1 MKVTHKINLKKSEVK
16 NKLIDAIRYLTG
28 TAPGMFHGYQMYYAL
43 KNFELRQNAPIADLE
58 KKYGLY
64 VFIDQY
70 FDQMQLCSAQGLLK
84 KSPEIFNNDYYKY
97 INIILVLGKPFTDIE
112 IKLGE
117 DETTYSYDCDVRSSL
132 SSTAIDFTKEVEELF
147 FKHVNFNY
155 EKEFYFDYQ
164 KVLLNFLRNS
174 TKEYLSED
182 EFNTVEQDVLN
193 TLMTD
198 KFNKT
203 VIKVIHD
210 EAVQERCQFFY
221 RSLFEW
227 LIKDESSSIW
237 PLVIFNFLDFIKLG
251 KIEDP
256 NKTFIENYIH
266 FLTNVLYSPD
276 ELLFKIGDYDMFN
289 KGDKEDQETA
299 IKMTNTTAS
308 QCFTYENVISSLQ
321 VACISKMI
329 IMDIPL
335 VPAKY
340 HNHLD
345 VQFGKGKID
354 LAFDES
360 YEDLADLYDEATID
374 SEDNV
379 RSKIINFYIIEAQEH
394 EYKHLSYAKNAIE
407 ITTKKPAFIKYL
419 SPSFQMQN
427 DDLIPI

>member
-43 KNFELRQNAPIADLE
+43 KNFELRQKDPIADLE
-58 KKYGLY
+58 KQYGLY
-64 VFIDQY
+64 VFLDQY

-84 KSPEIFNNDYYKY
+84 KSPEIFNNNYYKY
-97 INIILVLGKPFTDIE
+97 INIILILGKPFADIDVE
-112 IKLGE
+112 IGE

-132 SSTAIDFTKEVEELF
+132 SSTAIDFTQEVETLF

-155 EKEFYFDYQ
+155 DKEFYFDYQ
-164 KVLLNFLRNS
+164 KVLLYFLRNS
-174 TKEYLSED
+174 TKDYLSED

-193 TLMTD
+193 TLQTD

-210 EAVQERCQFFY
+210 EAVQERRQFFY

-227 LIKDESSSIW
+227 LIKDDSSSIW
-237 PLVIFNFLDFIKLG
+237 PLVILNFLDFIKLG
-251 KIEDP
+251 KINDP

-266 FLTNVLYSPD
+266 FLTNVLYSPN
-276 ELLFKIGDYDMFN
+276 EKVFKINDYGMFN
-289 KGDKEDQETA
+289 NGDKDYQENA
-299 IKMTNTTAS
+299 IKITNMTAS

-345 VQFGKGKID
+345 IQFGKGKVD

-360 YEDLADLYDEATID
+360 YEDLAELYDEASLD
-374 SEDNV
+374 SEKKV
-379 RSKIINFYIIEAQEH
+379 RSKIMQFYIDVAQEH
-394 EYKHLSYAKNAIE
+394 EYKHLSYARNAIE
-407 ITTKKPAFIKYL
+407 ITTKKQAFIKYL
-419 SPSFQMQN
+419 RPSFQMQN
-427 DDLIPI
+427 DDFIPI

>member
-28 TAPGMFHGYQMYYAL
+28 TASGMFHGYQMYYAL
-43 KNFELRQNAPIADLE
+43 KNFELRQKDPIADLE

-84 KSPEIFNNDYYKY
+84 KSPEIFNNDYYKF

-112 IKLGE
+112 IKLCE

-132 SSTAIDFTKEVEELF
+132 STTAIDFTKEVEALF

-155 EKEFYFDYQ
+155 DKEFYFDYQ
-164 KVLLNFLRNS
+164 KVLLNFLRNC
-174 TKEYLSED
+174 TKDYLSED

-193 TLMTD
+193 TLKTD

-210 EAVQERCQFFY
+210 EAVQERRQFFY

-227 LIKDESSSIW
+227 LIKDDSSSIW
-237 PLVIFNFLDFIKLG
+237 PLVILNFLDFIKLG

-256 NKTFIENYIH
+256 NKTFIENYIY
-266 FLTNVLYSPD
+266 FLTNVLHSPD
-276 ELLFKIGDYDMFN
+276 EKVFKISDYDMFN
-289 KGDKEDQETA
+289 KGDKEYQETA

-329 IMDIPL
+329 IMNIPL

-345 VQFGKGKID
+345 VQFEKGKID
-354 LAFDES
+354 ISFDES
-360 YEDLADLYDEATID
+360 YEALYELYDEATID
-374 SEDNV
+374 SENKV
-379 RSKIINFYIIEAQEH
+379 RSKIIEFYIAEAQEH

-419 SPSFQMQN
+419 RPSFQMQN
-427 DDLIPI
+427 DDFIPI

>member
-1 MKVTHKINLKKSEVK
+1 MKVTYKIHLKKSEVK

-28 TAPGMFHGYQMYYAL
+28 TASGMFHGYQMYYAL
-43 KNFELRQNAPIADLE
+43 KNFELHKKAPVVDLE
-58 KKYGLY
+58 KKISFF
-64 VFIDQY
+64 VFVDQY
-70 FDQMQLCSAQGLLK
+70 FDQMQLCNAQGLLK

-97 INIILVLGKPFTDIE
+97 INVILILGKPFTDIDIE
-112 IKLGE
+112 IGE
-117 DETTYSYDCDVRSSL
+117 DETTYSYDYDVRPSL
-132 SSTAIDFTKEVEELF
+132 SATAVDFTQEVEKLF

-155 EKEFYFDYQ
+155 DKEFYFEYQ
-164 KVLLNFLRNS
+164 KLLLNFLRNC
-174 TKEYLSED
+174 TKDYLSED

-193 TLMTD
+193 TLKTD

-210 EAVQERCQFFY
+210 EALQERRQFFY

-227 LIKDESSSIW
+227 LIKDDSSSIW

-266 FLTNVLYSPD
+266 FLTNVLHSPD
-276 ELLFKIGDYDMFN
+276 EKVFKINDYEMFN
-289 KGDKEDQETA
+289 KGDKEEQEIA

-354 LAFDES
+354 LSFDES
-360 YEDLADLYDEATID
+360 YEDLADLYDEASID
-374 SEDNV
+374 SERKA
-379 RSKIINFYIIEAQEH
+379 RSKIIEFYIDEAQEH
-394 EYKHLSYAKNAIE
+394 EYKHISYARNAIE
-407 ITTKKPAFIKYL
+407 ISTNKPAFIKYL
-419 SPSFQMQN
+419 KPSFQMQN
-427 DDLIPI
+427 DDTIPV

>member
-43 KNFELRQNAPIADLE
+43 KNFELRQKTPIDDLE

-97 INIILVLGKPFTDIE
+97 INIILILGKPFTDIE
-112 IKLGE
+112 IKIGE
-117 DETTYSYDCDVRSSL
+117 NKTTYSYDCDVRSSL
-132 SSTAIDFTKEVEELF
+132 SSTAIDFTKEVEGLF

-164 KVLLNFLRNS
+164 KVLLNFLRNC
-174 TKEYLSED
+174 TKEYLSEE

-193 TLMTD
+193 TLKTD

-210 EAVQERCQFFY
+210 EAAQERRQIFY

-227 LIKDESSSIW
+227 LIKDDSSSIW
-237 PLVIFNFLDFIKLG
+237 PFVILSFLDFIKLG

-256 NKTFIENYIH
+256 NKTFIENYIY
-266 FLTNVLYSPD
+266 FLTNVLHSPD
-276 ELLFKIGDYDMFN
+276 DKVFKISDYDMFN
-289 KGDKEDQETA
+289 KGDKEYQENA

-308 QCFTYENVISSLQ
+308 QCFTYENVVSSLQ

-329 IMDIPL
+329 MIDIPL

-345 VQFGKGKID
+345 VQFKKGKID
-354 LAFDES
+354 ISFDES
-360 YEDLADLYDEATID
+360 YEDLVDLYDEATIY
-374 SEDNV
+374 SEDKV

-394 EYKHLSYAKNAIE
+394 EYKYLSYAKNAIE

-419 SPSFQMQN
+419 RPSFQMLN
-427 DDLIPI
+427 DDFIPI

>member
-28 TAPGMFHGYQMYYAL
+28 TAPGMFHGYHMYYAL
-43 KNFELRQNAPIADLE
+43 KNFELRKNVPIVDLE
-58 KKYGLY
+58 KKIGFY
-64 VFIDQY
+64 VFVDQY
-70 FDQMQLCSAQGLLK
+70 FDQVQLCSAQGLLK

-97 INIILVLGKPFTDIE
+97 INIILVLGKPFADIDIE
-112 IKLGE
+112 IGE
-117 DETTYSYDCDVRSSL
+117 DESTYSYDCNVRSSL
-132 SSTAIDFTKEVEELF
+132 SSTAIDFTKEVEDLF

-164 KVLLNFLRNS
+164 KVLLNFLRNC
-174 TKEYLSED
+174 TKDYLSED

-193 TLMTD
+193 TLKTD

-210 EAVQERCQFFY
+210 EAEQERRQFFY

-227 LIKDESSSIW
+227 LIKDDSSSIW

-256 NKTFIENYIH
+256 NKTFIENYIY

-276 ELLFKIGDYDMFN
+276 ELLFKISDYDMFN

-354 LAFDES
+354 LCFDES
-360 YEDLADLYDEATID
+360 YEDLADLYDEASID
-374 SEDNV
+374 SERKV
-379 RSKIINFYIIEAQEH
+379 KSKIIEFYIAEAQEH
-394 EYKHLSYAKNAIE
+394 EYKHLSYARSAIE
-407 ITTKKPAFIKYL
+407 ISTKKPAFIKYL
-419 SPSFQMQN
+419 KPSFQMQN
-427 DDLIPI
+427 DDFIPI